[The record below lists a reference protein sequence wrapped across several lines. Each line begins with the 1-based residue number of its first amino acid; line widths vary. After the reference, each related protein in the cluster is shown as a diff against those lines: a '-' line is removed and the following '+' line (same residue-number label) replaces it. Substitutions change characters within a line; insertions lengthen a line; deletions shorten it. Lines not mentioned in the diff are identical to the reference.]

1 MGLTIVKQYI
11 FKRRYEVYIS
21 SWVNGLLKVVD
32 TTVRDGQQ
40 SLFATRMKT
49 DDILPIL
56 EKMDHVG
63 FYGMEAWG
71 GATFDSC
78 IRYLN
83 EDPWERLRKIKR
95 SLKKTK
101 VVMLLRGKNIVGY
114 RHYSDDVVEAF
125 VKRSF
130 ENGVDVFRIF
140 DALNDTVNLSRAIKI
155 ARDVGAEVHG
165 DVGYTVSPIHTVD
178 HFIDVAKQIAEF
190 GVDAIRIKDMAGLL
204 APRAAYDI
212 VRGIKKE
219 TGLPVALH
227 CHYTCGLASLSYIR
241 GVEAGAEFIDT
252 ALFPFAFGASQPAI
266 ETIYEA
272 LRGSGLLAHLNL
284 EHINEAADYFEG
296 VREKY
301 RGYASEATDRI
312 DPRALRHQIPGGMLS
327 NLVVQLKEYN
337 ALSKMDAVLAEV
349 PEVRRDLGYPPL
361 VTPMSQIVGTQAVMN
376 VITGKRYGMI
386 TKELETYVRGHYGK
400 PPGTISRV
408 LLEKVAPA
416 PPPKLPTLADIPDS
430 AKIRFRKE
438 EDALTYLLFP
448 QLAMAFFKGEI
459 RKVEPEEGQG
469 KRKEVKWF
477 KVKIGG
483 EEIEVKIEGQD

>member
-1 MGLTIVKQYI
+1 M
-11 FKRRYEVYIS
+11 
-21 SWVNGLLKVVD
+21 LKVID

-49 DDILPIL
+49 DDIIPIL
-56 EKMDHVG
+56 EKMDEIG

-114 RHYSDDVVEAF
+114 KHYSDDVVEAF

-140 DALNDTVNLSRAIKI
+140 DALNDVDNLKKAIKV
-155 ARDVGAEVHG
+155 AHDVGAEVHG
-165 DVGYTVSPIHTVD
+165 DVVYTVSPIHTVD
-178 HFIDVAKQIAEF
+178 HFIDVAKKIAEF

-204 APRAAYDI
+204 APRTAYDI

-219 TGLPVALH
+219 TGLPIALH
-227 CHYTCGLASLSYIR
+227 CHYTCGLASLSYMKGID
-241 GVEAGAEFIDT
+241 AGAEYVDT

-272 LRGSGLLAHLNL
+272 LRGSRLLSQLNMEL
-284 EHINEAADYFEG
+284 INEAADYFEG
-296 VREKY
+296 IREKY
-301 RGYASEATDRI
+301 KGYGSEATDRI

-349 PEVRRDLGYPPL
+349 PAVRRDLGYPPL

-386 TKELETYVRGHYGK
+386 IKELETYVRGHYGR
-400 PPGTISRV
+400 PPGEISRD
-408 LLEKVAPA
+408 LTEKIAPA
-416 PPPKLPTLADIPDS
+416 APPKLPTLSDIPDS
-430 AKIRFRKE
+430 AKVRFRKD

-448 QLAMAFFKGEI
+448 QLAMSFFKGET
-459 RKVEPEEGQG
+459 RRTEDAVEHG

-477 KVKIGG
+477 KIKIGE